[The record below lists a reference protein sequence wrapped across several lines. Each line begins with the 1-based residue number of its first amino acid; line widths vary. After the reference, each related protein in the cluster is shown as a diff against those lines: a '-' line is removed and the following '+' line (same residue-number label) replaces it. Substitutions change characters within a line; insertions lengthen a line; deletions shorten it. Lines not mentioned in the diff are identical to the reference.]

1 VGFAGL
7 SLNGDVQ
14 GLKRLFGAL
23 SAHMWHGM
31 TMKSRNRIPAPF
43 LLEKEGCTILLL

>member
-14 GLKRLFGAL
+14 GVKGLFGAL
-23 SAHMWHGM
+23 SAHMWSGM
-31 TMKSRNRIPAPF
+31 AMKSRNRISAPF